1 MLYELQGTI
10 YALGEV
16 TVGQTRNGGTWQKR
30 EVVVETQDGNYTDLV
45 ALTAFGDKVEDV
57 EKFKEGDEVSV
68 KFTISAREY
77 NGRYYTDV
85 NIISIRRARQ
95 EGWSERL
102 SKNGPQPAR
111 PYPGPPASAAPA
123 PAPAKSRID
132 AVLDGDI
139 NGADQDD
146 DLPF

>member
-16 TVGQTRNGGTWQKR
+16 TGGQTRNGGTWQKR
-30 EVVVETQDGNYTDLV
+30 EVVVETKDGNYTDLV
-45 ALTAFGDKVEDV
+45 ALTAFGDRVDDCDR
-57 EKFKEGDEVSV
+57 FQEGDEVKV

-85 NIISIRRARQ
+85 NLFSIRKLRQ
-95 EGWSERL
+95 EGWSDRL
-102 SKNGPQPAR
+102 AKDGPQPAR

-123 PAPAKSRID
+123 PAKSRVD

-139 NGADQDD
+139 NGAGQDD